1 MTKIITI
8 PDLEK
13 LIAKHGMQAFYRDLL
28 RYLNEDF
35 SRWDKFDKS
44 PRLAAHVPNGVI
56 ELMPIWDERYY
67 SYKYVNGHPKN
78 PASGH
83 LTVVAFGCLADIAT
97 GYPLLLSEMTVLT
110 GIRTAA
116 TSALAS
122 DLLAK
127 RDVTTMAVI
136 GTGAQSEFQVL
147 AHRIVRPLDTI
158 RYFDRNQETMHRFR
172 KNMEGTGLRLI
183 ECRSAEEAVEGSGII
198 TTATAAPGHQEVI
211 KDPWVKSGVHINGI
225 GGDSPGKTE
234 LPLATLKRAKI
245 FVEFL
250 PQTVIEGEIQQLSPQ
265 ERSEHVRGELW
276 ELVTNKKKGR
286 ESPDD
291 ITLYDSVGFALEDYS
306 VLRLVHDL
314 AQQYHIGTA
323 LPLIPELSDP
333 KNLIS
338 LLGGHHLK

>member
-1 MTKIITI
+1 MTKIITL

-13 LIAKHGMQAFYRDLL
+13 LLAKHGMQAFYRDLL
-28 RYLNEDF
+28 HYLKEDF
-35 SRWDKFDKS
+35 SHWNKFHKI
-44 PRLAAHVPNGVI
+44 PRVAAHVPNGII
-56 ELMPIWDERYY
+56 ELMPIWDDRFF
-67 SYKYVNGHPKN
+67 SYKYVNGHPRN
-78 PASGH
+78 TASGH
-83 LTVVAFGCLADIAT
+83 LTVVALGCLADVAT

-122 DLLAK
+122 DLLANS
-127 RDVTTMAVI
+127 DATTMTVI

-147 AHRIVRPLDTI
+147 AHRIVRPLTSV
-158 RYFDRNQETMHRFR
+158 RYFDLDSHSMHRFR
-172 KNMEGTGLRLI
+172 KNMEGTGLNLI
-183 ECRSAEEAVEGSGII
+183 ECRSAEEAVHGSDII
-198 TTATAAPGHQEVI
+198 TTATAAPGHQEVVKDVWI
-211 KDPWVKSGVHINGI
+211 KPGMHINGI

-250 PQTVIEGEIQQLSPQ
+250 PQTQMEGEIQQLTPQ
-265 ERSEHVRGELW
+265 ERATHVQGELW
-276 ELVTNKKKGR
+276 ELVTRHKKGR
-286 ESPDD
+286 ESKSD

-306 VLRLVHDL
+306 ILRLMRDL
-314 AQQYHIGTA
+314 SQQYNIGTS

-338 LLGGHHLK
+338 LLGGHHLS